1 VIATPTSLQARSPL
15 ESHDH
20 PSGWAM
26 VLRGVIAVVF
36 GVIVLRSP
44 TLAASALVILFA
56 IYAFIDAGL
65 DFFVAARRGRAG
77 LRWGWYLFEGIAS
90 VALGVLALA
99 FPGVTIFL
107 AVLLIGIRALVLGIV
122 ELAAAFSG
130 KEALEP
136 RWLIGIAGALSI
148 LFGILLLARPAA
160 GALALLWM
168 IGAYALVFGVALF
181 ALGLRMIWTGY
192 EEAHTH
198 GQTPAS
204 AAG

>member
-1 VIATPTSLQARSPL
+1 MIATPSSLQAPL
-15 ESHDH
+15 EAQDH

-26 VLRGVIAVVF
+26 VLRGVLAVVF
-36 GVIVLRSP
+36 GVIVIRSP
-44 TLAASALVILFA
+44 NLAASALVILFA
-56 IYAFIDAGL
+56 IYAFVDAGL

-77 LRWGWYLFEGIAS
+77 LRWGWYLFEGIVS

-130 KEALEP
+130 RAALEP
-136 RWLIGIAGALSI
+136 RWLIGVAGALSI

-168 IGAYALVFGVALF
+168 IGAYALVVGVALF
-181 ALGLRMIWTGY
+181 ALGLRMLWTGH

-198 GQTPAS
+198 GPTPAA